1 MGNCGNQ
8 VPALAVSV
16 KETDV
21 SERRKVI
28 RNSGNY
34 QLISV
39 TPVALSAVNA
49 ASVERNVSTEYE
61 VLIAATYF

>member
-8 VPALAVSV
+8 IPALAVSV
-16 KETDV
+16 KEDDV

-28 RNSGNY
+28 RNSGYY

-39 TPVALSAVNA
+39 TPVVLSAVNA
-49 ASVERNVSTEYE
+49 ASVERKLRTECE
-61 VLIAATYF
+61 VVTAVTYF